1 MAARR
6 RAWCFTLNNPTE
18 TEKIALVDAL
28 EAAAESGGR
37 GVAGDEI
44 GESGTPHIQGYVEFK
59 HAVTLTSC
67 KKRLGSERYHLEVRR
82 GTPFEAW
89 SYCTKDGEF
98 IELGTPPL
106 EDEDPNDSWGMAL
119 RMLEEGGTVLDVLR
133 KWPGHI
139 RSIGA
144 LERAKVAIENTEA
157 GVWRNLEVTYI
168 SGEPGCGKTRMVM
181 ENEGYGA
188 VYRVRKG
195 NNPWDGYDGQ
205 EVVLFDEFRSDFKL
219 AAMLEWLDGYP
230 VALPARYTDKQAKF
244 TRVYIVS
251 NWTLGEQYPSVQEN
265 DTVTW
270 EAFLRRIHQV
280 FTMDAEG
287 ALHPIR
293 KP

>member
-1 MAARR
+1 MASRR

-18 TEKIALVDAL
+18 NEIEGVREGLQAAL
-28 EAAAESGGR
+28 R
-37 GVAGDEI
+37 GCFGHEVA
-44 GESGTPHIQGYVEFK
+44 ESGTPHLQGYLEFK

-67 KKRLGSERYHLEVRR
+67 KKRIGSDRAHLEVRR

-89 SYCTKDGEF
+89 SYCAKDGQFE
-98 IELGTPPL
+98 EWGDAPL
-106 EDEDPNDSWGMAL
+106 EDEDPNDSWGLAL
-119 RMLEEGGTVLDVLR
+119 RMLEEGGNVLDVLR
-133 KWPGHI
+133 RWPGHI

-144 LERAKVAIENTEA
+144 LERAKVAIENAET

-205 EVVLFDEFRSDFKL
+205 EAVLFDEFRSDFKL

-230 VALPARYTDKQAKF
+230 VALPARYTDRIAKF

-251 NWTLGEQYPSVQEN
+251 NWTLKEQYPTVQES
-265 DTVTW
+265 DPITW
-270 EAFLRRIHQV
+270 QALLRRIHQV
-280 FTMDAEG
+280 FRMDGEG
-287 ALHPIR
+287 ELHPES